1 MFKRKQMLSKTRG
14 IVLHAIPY
22 NDTYAIIYMY
32 TEGFGRVSY
41 LVARNRG
48 KKTKVSK
55 SLFIPLSVVEME
67 VEHQNKRDLHRIR
80 ETKQCFPLNR
90 LSADPVKNAL
100 ALFMAEVLFR
110 VVKDTE
116 PDARLFDYL
125 YRSIHLLEFTEDGVA
140 NFHLV
145 FLLHLLSY
153 LGIYPNVDSY
163 IEDSFFDMQ
172 NGVFIDKPPLHRHYL
187 NREESKIFARLF
199 KISYENMSLYAFSRH
214 DRVNIL
220 NRILTYYRIHLPDI
234 PEIKS
239 VSIMQTLFD

>member
-1 MFKRKQMLSKTRG
+1 MLSKTRG
-14 IVLHAIPY
+14 IVLHSIPY
-22 NDTYAIIYMY
+22 NDTYSIIHMY
-32 TEGFGRVSY
+32 TEAFGRVAY
-41 LVARNRG
+41 LVARSRG
-48 KKTKVSK
+48 KKTNISK
-55 SLFIPLSVVEME
+55 ALFMPLSVIEME

-80 ETKQCFPLNR
+80 ETKQCYPLTQ

-100 ALFMAEVLFR
+100 ALFIAEVLYR
-110 VVKDTE
+110 IVKDTE

-125 YRSIHLLEFTEDGVA
+125 YRSIHMLELAEDGVA

-163 IEDSFFDMQ
+163 IEGYYFDMQ
-172 NGVFIDKPPLHRHYL
+172 NGVFADYPPLHRHYL
-187 NREESKIFARLF
+187 SREESKIFARLF
-199 KISYENMSLYAFSRH
+199 KISYENMSLYAFSRQ

-220 NRILTYYRIHLPDI
+220 NHILTYYRIHLPEI